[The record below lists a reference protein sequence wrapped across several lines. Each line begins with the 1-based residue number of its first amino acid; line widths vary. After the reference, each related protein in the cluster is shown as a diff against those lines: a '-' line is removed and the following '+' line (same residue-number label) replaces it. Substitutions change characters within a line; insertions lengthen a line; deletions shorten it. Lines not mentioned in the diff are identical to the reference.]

1 MFKRLKERPV
11 AIFLVLFFV
20 AAATHLAVLAWRTPP
35 PQERTVELKARKFVY
50 TPNIIE
56 VNRGDTIHIR
66 MVSEDVHH
74 GFYLDGYELEM
85 TAQPSLAGGVHFVAD
100 KTGKFAFRCSF
111 TCGAFHPYMI
121 GYLRVKPDY
130 RLAGSLWL
138 TGGIFGLVVVYLF
151 DRQRRNGS
159 SGQSEPT
166 PGIQDKD
173 GTT

>member
-1 MFKRLKERPV
+1 MWKLGKQHPRK
-11 AIFLVLFFV
+11 AFLIAFFF
-20 AAATHLAVLAWRTPP
+20 AFAGHLAWLTWRTPA
-35 PQERTVELKARKFVY
+35 PQEHTITLKARKFAY

-56 VNRGDTIHIR
+56 VNRGDRVHIR

-85 TAQPSLAGGVHFVAD
+85 TAQPSLAGGVDFLAD
-100 KTGKFAFRCSF
+100 KPGKFAFRCSM

-138 TGGIFGLVVVYLF
+138 SGGIFGFLMLSLF
-151 DRQRRNGS
+151 ARQQHNSEGT
-159 SGQSEPT
+159 SGEKTVIREEAAP
-166 PGIQDKD
+166 
-173 GTT
+173 